1 LQTRAAPHAARST
14 EEDMQMTAKQSAHQ
28 SGVER
33 VPDKSDVPPPPVKD
47 HSRDAQQLTSG
58 EQAKE
63 KALHYLVTIPRK
75 LRTGEVLVHNH
86 VKPQAFIGLNG
97 FRAWTQEPDDRLE
110 PCDCNMGGMTLH
122 GHAHYRIK
130 RSLLPTY

>member
-1 LQTRAAPHAARST
+1 
-14 EEDMQMTAKQSAHQ
+14 MTAKQSAHQ

-47 HSRDAQQLTSG
+47 HSRDGQQIASG

-63 KALHYLVTIPRK
+63 KAMHSITAIPRK
-75 LRTGEVLVHNH
+75 LRAGEVLVHNH
-86 VKPQAFIGLNG
+86 VQPQKALGVNG

-110 PCDCNMGGMTLH
+110 RCDCDMGGMQLH

-130 RSLLPTY
+130 RSIIAARAT